1 MDLNSGLQIPLV
13 SGWRL
18 LIWDLHIAT
27 PAPKPLGHAASRVHH
42 YALLAIHVY
51 MSQSKATITNKLNL
65 QGLQSRQSV
74 ECGIWYNVDQVVV
87 KIPVKKLYYI
97 DTSIPKREKGAKQVL
112 NTPSANRFHIEQPLI
127 M

>member
-1 MDLNSGLQIPLV
+1 MDLNSGLRIPLV

-27 PAPKPLGHAASRVHH
+27 PVPEPLGHAASRVHH
-42 YALLAIHVY
+42 YALLAMHVY

-65 QGLQSRQSV
+65 QSLQSRQSV

-97 DTSIPKREKGAKQVL
+97 DTLIPKREKGAK
-112 NTPSANRFHIEQPLI
+112 
-127 M
+127 